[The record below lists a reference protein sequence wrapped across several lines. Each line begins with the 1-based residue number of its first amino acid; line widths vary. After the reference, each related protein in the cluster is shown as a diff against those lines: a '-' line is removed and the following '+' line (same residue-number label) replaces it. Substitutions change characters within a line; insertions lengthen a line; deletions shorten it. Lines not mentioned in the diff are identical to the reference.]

1 MLANRA
7 QIAATAGSGAAL
19 YFDVPS
25 GEWAAGAEMRRRG
38 MKVQFA
44 RADASQL
51 AFHLFDRTIHP
62 ELFDSYAE
70 THIAAAG
77 FEAVLRICD
86 AGHAIE
92 FRHGPQRLTE
102 IIGAADQQLPQRGKC
117 AAHRLR
123 TGRDLDVQVSGIE
136 YCCSAHV
143 ELLDQEVFERVHGEL
158 LSDTAQALLSYEF
171 PGRHRLETGAV
182 SLLRADATARSLIV
196 HAFHTFPES
205 RAVLRTQS
213 MFNY

>member
-1 MLANRA
+1 
-7 QIAATAGSGAAL
+7 
-19 YFDVPS
+19 
-25 GEWAAGAEMRRRG
+25 

-51 AFHLFDRTIHP
+51 AFHLFDRAVHP
-62 ELFDSYAE
+62 ELFDTYSE
-70 THIAAAG
+70 THIAATG
-77 FEAVLRICD
+77 FEAVLRICS
-86 AGHAIE
+86 AGHTVE

-102 IIGAADQQLPQRGKC
+102 VVGGADQQLPQRGRC
-117 AAHRLR
+117 AVHRLR
-123 TGRDLDVQVSGIE
+123 SGRDLDVELDGID

-143 ELLDQEVFERVHGEL
+143 EQLDAEVFSRVHEEML
-158 LSDTAQALLSYEF
+158 ADAPKSLLSYEF
-171 PGRHRLETGAV
+171 PGRHRLEAGAM
-182 SLLRADATARSLIV
+182 SIMRAEATTRSLIV

>member
-1 MLANRA
+1 
-7 QIAATAGSGAAL
+7 
-19 YFDVPS
+19 
-25 GEWAAGAEMRRRG
+25 
-38 MKVQFA
+38 MKLQFA

-51 AFHLFDRTIHP
+51 AFHLFDRAIHP
-62 ELFDSYAE
+62 ELFDAYAE

-77 FEAVLRICD
+77 FEAVLRICA
-86 AGHAIE
+86 AGHAFE
-92 FRHGPQRLTE
+92 FRRGPHRLTE
-102 IIGAADQQLPQRGKC
+102 VIGAADQQLPQRGRC
-117 AAHRLR
+117 AVHRLR
-123 TGRDLDVQVSGIE
+123 TGRDLDVQVSGVE

-143 ELLDQEVFERVHGEL
+143 ELLDQEVFERVHSEL
-158 LSDTAQALLSYEF
+158 VSDTGQALLSYEF

-182 SLLRADATARSLIV
+182 SLLRAEATARSLIV

>member
-1 MLANRA
+1 M
-7 QIAATAGSGAAL
+7 
-19 YFDVPS
+19 
-25 GEWAAGAEMRRRG
+25 
-38 MKVQFA
+38 
-44 RADASQL
+44 
-51 AFHLFDRTIHP
+51 
-62 ELFDSYAE
+62 
-70 THIAAAG
+70 
-77 FEAVLRICD
+77 
-86 AGHAIE
+86 
-92 FRHGPQRLTE
+92 
-102 IIGAADQQLPQRGKC
+102 PQRGKC

-182 SLLRADATARSLIV
+182 SLLRAEATARSLIV
-196 HAFHTFPES
+196 HALHTFPES

>member
-1 MLANRA
+1 
-7 QIAATAGSGAAL
+7 
-19 YFDVPS
+19 
-25 GEWAAGAEMRRRG
+25 
-38 MKVQFA
+38 MKLQFA

-62 ELFDSYAE
+62 ELFDAYAE

-77 FEAVLRICD
+77 FEAVMRICA

-92 FRHGPQRLTE
+92 FRRAGQRLTE
-102 IIGAADQQLPQRGKC
+102 IVGPADQQLPQRGRC
-117 AAHRLR
+117 AVHRLR
-123 TGRDLDVQVSGIE
+123 TGRDLDVQVNGIE
-136 YCCSAHV
+136 YCGSAHI
-143 ELLDQEVFERVHGEL
+143 ELLDAEVFDRVHNEL
-158 LSDTAQALLSYEF
+158 VSDASRALLSYEF

-182 SLLRADATARSLIV
+182 SLLRAEATSRSLIV